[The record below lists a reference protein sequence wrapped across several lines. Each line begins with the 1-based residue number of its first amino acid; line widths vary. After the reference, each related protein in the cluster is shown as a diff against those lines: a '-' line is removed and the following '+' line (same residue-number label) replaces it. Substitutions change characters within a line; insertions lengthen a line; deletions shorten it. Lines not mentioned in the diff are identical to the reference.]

1 VEVIRLHILKLWS
14 GGERRL
20 AVVFCLTPGER
31 PVRQRNRD
39 RGIEKKSGGREL
51 NPRFIIGLSP
61 SLHRRLRSP
70 YMHAAFTAVLMA
82 VALGG
87 IRLISKEVY
96 FGFERR
102 KPVSA

>member
-14 GGERRL
+14 GEERRL
-20 AVVFCLTPGER
+20 AVVFCVTATG
-31 PVRQRNRD
+31 
-39 RGIEKKSGGREL
+39 GIEKKSGGREL

-70 YMHAAFTAVLMA
+70 YLHAAFTAVLMA
-82 VALGG
+82 VALCG